1 MALRRLREK
10 EAVNYM
16 ELHCGKPI
24 AFGKRERKAE
34 VLSELFEV
42 ERIIAQRTKSRNVI
56 ICLIY
61 FRSGSKEMNFNFEIL
76 KKVAKSIK
84 INCIE
89 LFEKNGQERFF
100 FINFIEKCCKI

>member
-10 EAVNYM
+10 DAVNYK

-42 ERIIAQRTKSRNVI
+42 ELITTQRTKPRKVI
-56 ICLIY
+56 I
-61 FRSGSKEMNFNFEIL
+61 F
-76 KKVAKSIK
+76 V
-84 INCIE
+84 
-89 LFEKNGQERFF
+89 QFF
-100 FINFIEKCCKI
+100 K

>member
-34 VLSELFEV
+34 VLSELFDDEITMKTIHEPF
-42 ERIIAQRTKSRNVI
+42 ERQ
-56 ICLIY
+56 LD
-61 FRSGSKEMNFNFEIL
+61 
-76 KKVAKSIK
+76 
-84 INCIE
+84 
-89 LFEKNGQERFF
+89 
-100 FINFIEKCCKI
+100 

>member
-10 EAVNYM
+10 EAVKYK

-42 ERIIAQRTKSRNVI
+42 
-56 ICLIY
+56 L
-61 FRSGSKEMNFNFEIL
+61 NFTSFFT
-76 KKVAKSIK
+76 K
-84 INCIE
+84 INKKKNLACPIYQIIRCN
-89 LFEKNGQERFF
+89 LFLWIWRPF
-100 FINFIEKCCKI
+100 

>member
-1 MALRRLREK
+1 MTLRPIRK
-10 EAVNYM
+10 QEAVNYK

-42 ERIIAQRTKSRNVI
+42 ERIIAQRTKSRKVI

-61 FRSGSKEMNFNFEIL
+61 FRSDNPFNF
-76 KKVAKSIK
+76 
-84 INCIE
+84 
-89 LFEKNGQERFF
+89 
-100 FINFIEKCCKI
+100 

>member
-42 ERIIAQRTKSRNVI
+42 ERIIANLFLWIWRP
-56 ICLIY
+56 
-61 FRSGSKEMNFNFEIL
+61 FSKFQN
-76 KKVAKSIK
+76 
-84 INCIE
+84 
-89 LFEKNGQERFF
+89 
-100 FINFIEKCCKI
+100 

>member
-10 EAVNYM
+10 EAVNYK

-24 AFGKRERKAE
+24 AFGKREIKAE

-42 ERIIAQRTKSRNVI
+42 ERIIAERTKSRKVI

-61 FRSGSKEMNFNFEIL
+61 FRSGNRSISKEMNFNFKIL

-89 LFEKNGQERFF
+89 LFEKLDRQVCFYQF
-100 FINFIEKCCKI
+100 